1 MINGDLTY
9 WNQYSVCY
17 SGEKLWV
24 IRDKFS
30 ICPPLFNSPKSC
42 LPPGSDDGNTIEGMI
57 LHGWAWGVAGTTQN
71 DYVYVESCD
80 TIRYAKY
87 YPDKAIKS
95 SSNYA
100 FYYCETR

>member
-1 MINGDLTY
+1 MTDLY
-9 WNQYSVCY
+9 PIHKKKYGLGV
-17 SGEKLWV
+17 GK
-24 IRDKFS
+24 IF
-30 ICPPLFNSPKSC
+30 ICPPLFNCPKSC

-57 LHGWAWGVAGTTQN
+57 LYGWAWGVADTTQN

-80 TIRYAKY
+80 PIRYAKY

-100 FYYCETR
+100 FYYCEKR